1 MVEDSTYYRPYVV
14 IGEIRYIP
22 KETLQDQLVW
32 HTDEQ
37 DRAVTVLEGIG
48 WRFQRDN
55 QLPFELKEKD
65 TIFIP
70 KGEIHRVLKGST
82 DLKIKIQQ

>member
-1 MVEDSTYYRPYVV
+1 MVEDSTYYRPYED